1 MILVLLEVQN
11 MVAVKEEIEMI
22 TSKKIFIFLVF
33 FLLYN
38 IKIECICFRS
48 RSKY

>member
-22 TSKKIFIFLVF
+22 TSNLKHFI
-33 FLLYN
+33 
-38 IKIECICFRS
+38 IICIQQIS
-48 RSKY
+48 N